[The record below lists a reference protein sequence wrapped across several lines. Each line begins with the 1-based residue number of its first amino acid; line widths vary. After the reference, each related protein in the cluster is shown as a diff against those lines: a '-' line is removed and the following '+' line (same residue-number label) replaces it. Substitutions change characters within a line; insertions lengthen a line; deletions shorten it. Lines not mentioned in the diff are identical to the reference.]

1 MCVQWTLIQENAV
14 TYVVREVRVDA
25 DSTLLGKNSSLSSR
39 KAENFAL
46 CAEELAN
53 SSEKSSKIKFFEDE
67 ISPLFQFQLNM

>member
-1 MCVQWTLIQENAV
+1 MCVQWRLIQENAV

-46 CAEELAN
+46 YAEELTN
-53 SSEKSSKIKFFEDE
+53 CPEKSSKINFFEDE